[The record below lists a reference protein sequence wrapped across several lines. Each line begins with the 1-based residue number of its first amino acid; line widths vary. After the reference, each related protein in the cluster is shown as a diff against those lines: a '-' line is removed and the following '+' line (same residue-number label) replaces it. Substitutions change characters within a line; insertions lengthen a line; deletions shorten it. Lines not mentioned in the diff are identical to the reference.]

1 VRESDITPVP
11 VKLFAGMFS
20 PHTLLFEEIRKVLEG
35 VYGPVDMESP
45 VWPWEHTDYY
55 TEEMGRE
62 LKRKFFFFRRLINPA
77 FISDIKLQTVQL
89 EKEYLNKDG
98 GRRINI
104 DPGYMDSARVALV
117 STDDYS
123 HRVYLGKGIYGEV
136 TLIYS
141 GSDYR
146 ILPYTYPDFRKR
158 DYHDIFKK
166 ARILYQKELKE
177 RGCINLTTQVKRD
190 KGM

>member
-1 VRESDITPVP
+1 VKEKDFTPTP
-11 VKLFAGMFS
+11 VKLFVGMFS
-20 PHTLLFEEIRKVLEG
+20 QHTFLFEKIKKVLEG

-55 TEEMGRE
+55 TEEMGSG
-62 LKRKFFFFRRLINPA
+62 LKRKFIFFGRLIEPEI
-77 FISDIKLQTVQL
+77 ISDIKLKTVGL
-89 EKEYLNKDG
+89 EKEYLNEDG

-123 HRVYLGKGIYGEV
+123 HRVYIGKGTYGEV
-136 TLIYS
+136 ALIYS

-158 DYHDIFKK
+158 EYHDIFKK
-166 ARILYQKELKE
+166 ARLLYQREFKE
-177 RGCINLTTQVKRD
+177 RG
-190 KGM
+190 

>member
-1 VRESDITPVP
+1 MKTRGTGVTPLP
-11 VKLFAGMFS
+11 VKLFVGMFS
-20 PHTLLFEEIRKVLEG
+20 PQTFLFEEIKKVLEG

-55 TEEMGRE
+55 TEEMGSG
-62 LKRKFFFFRRLINPA
+62 LKRKFIFFGRLIEPEI
-77 FISDIKLQTVQL
+77 ISDIKLKTVGL
-89 EKEYLNKDG
+89 EKEYLNEDG

-123 HRVYLGKGIYGEV
+123 HRVYIGKGIYGEV
-136 TLIYS
+136 ALIYS

-146 ILPYTYPDFRKR
+146 ILHYTYPDFRKR
-158 DYHDIFKK
+158 EYHDIFKK
-166 ARILYQKELKE
+166 ARLLYQREFKE
-177 RGCINLTTQVKRD
+177 RG
-190 KGM
+190 